1 MAISMTGFGRGEYKD
16 DNYQFLVECK
26 TINHKYADI
35 NIRLPRK
42 LSFLEDKARILV
54 KDYIKRG
61 RVDLYIKL
69 DLLGSEDVN
78 LKFDEALAT
87 QYVSI
92 LKQIKD
98 KFDLV
103 DDISVMNIAKFP
115 DVIKTEEKEDD
126 EDKLWSM
133 LKVALENALL
143 KLKEILLSVFPENL
157 KLKDLGKLVVIPTF
171 YVGNE
176 YNSWKAIFYNNL
188 PNSETED
195 YRVVDVAMASSAAP
209 VFFPSYDC
217 HIDGGIIATDPSLA
231 SIIYSIDEELGK
243 RMDQIRLLSFGTGY
257 CYNSIKED
265 TSKWGAIDWV
275 ISKDPDLP
283 IISVTLEGNAQL
295 SQIFSKKLLDS
306 NYYRV
311 NPKMDKDISMDDTKS
326 MDYLLELAAEYN
338 IKDCINWIN
347 NKWNK
352 I

>member
-78 LKFDEALAT
+78 LKFDEELAT

-92 LKQIKD
+92 LKKIKD

-143 KLKEILLSVFPENL
+143 KLKEMRSEEGKKLAEDIQNRCDLLKNYIEDIEKYSYNVVIDYKE
-157 KLKDLGKLVVIPTF
+157 KLKNRISDMLEDPSIIDESRLAQEVAIYADKSSITEEIVRFKSHIEQLKNTVVKNESIGRKIDFLIQEMNRETNTIGSKSSDLNITNLVVE
-171 YVGNE
+171 V
-176 YNSWKAIFYNNL
+176 K
-188 PNSETED
+188 SELEKI
-195 YRVVDVAMASSAAP
+195 R
-209 VFFPSYDC
+209 
-217 HIDGGIIATDPSLA
+217 
-231 SIIYSIDEELGK
+231 E
-243 RMDQIRLLSFGTGY
+243 QI
-257 CYNSIKED
+257 
-265 TSKWGAIDWV
+265 
-275 ISKDPDLP
+275 
-283 IISVTLEGNAQL
+283 Q
-295 SQIFSKKLLDS
+295 
-306 NYYRV
+306 
-311 NPKMDKDISMDDTKS
+311 
-326 MDYLLELAAEYN
+326 N
-338 IKDCINWIN
+338 IE
-347 NKWNK
+347 
-352 I
+352 

>member
-1 MAISMTGFGRGEYKD
+1 MAISMTGFRRGEYKD

-78 LKFDEALAT
+78 LKFDEELAT

-143 KLKEILLSVFPENL
+143 KLKEMRSEEGKKLAEDIQNRCDLLKNYIEDIEKYSYNVVIDYKE
-157 KLKDLGKLVVIPTF
+157 KLKNRISDMLEDPSIIDESRLAQEVAIYADKSSITEEIVRFKSHIEQLKNTVVKNESIGRKIDFLIQEMNRETNTIGSKSSDLNITNLVVE
-171 YVGNE
+171 V
-176 YNSWKAIFYNNL
+176 K
-188 PNSETED
+188 SELEKI
-195 YRVVDVAMASSAAP
+195 R
-209 VFFPSYDC
+209 
-217 HIDGGIIATDPSLA
+217 
-231 SIIYSIDEELGK
+231 E
-243 RMDQIRLLSFGTGY
+243 QI
-257 CYNSIKED
+257 
-265 TSKWGAIDWV
+265 
-275 ISKDPDLP
+275 
-283 IISVTLEGNAQL
+283 Q
-295 SQIFSKKLLDS
+295 
-306 NYYRV
+306 
-311 NPKMDKDISMDDTKS
+311 
-326 MDYLLELAAEYN
+326 N
-338 IKDCINWIN
+338 IE
-347 NKWNK
+347 
-352 I
+352 

>member
-78 LKFDEALAT
+78 LKFDEELAT

-126 EDKLWSM
+126 EDKLWLM

-143 KLKEILLSVFPENL
+143 KLKEMRSEEGKKLAEDIQNRCDLLKNYIEDIEKYSYNVVIDYKE
-157 KLKDLGKLVVIPTF
+157 KLKDRISDMLEDPSIIDESRLAQEVAIYADKSSITEEIVRFKSHIEQLKNTVVKNESIGRKIDFLIQEMNRETNTIGSKSSDLNITNLVVEI
-171 YVGNE
+171 
-176 YNSWKAIFYNNL
+176 K
-188 PNSETED
+188 SELEKI
-195 YRVVDVAMASSAAP
+195 R
-209 VFFPSYDC
+209 
-217 HIDGGIIATDPSLA
+217 
-231 SIIYSIDEELGK
+231 E
-243 RMDQIRLLSFGTGY
+243 QI
-257 CYNSIKED
+257 
-265 TSKWGAIDWV
+265 
-275 ISKDPDLP
+275 
-283 IISVTLEGNAQL
+283 Q
-295 SQIFSKKLLDS
+295 
-306 NYYRV
+306 
-311 NPKMDKDISMDDTKS
+311 
-326 MDYLLELAAEYN
+326 N
-338 IKDCINWIN
+338 IE
-347 NKWNK
+347 
-352 I
+352 

>member
-143 KLKEILLSVFPENL
+143 KLKEMRSEHAKKLAEDIQNRCDLLKNYIEDIEKYSYNVVIDYKE
-157 KLKDLGKLVVIPTF
+157 KLKNRISDMLEDPSIIDESRLAQEVAIYADKSSITEEIVRFKSHIEQLKNTVVKNESIGRKIDFLIQEMNRETNTIGSKSSDLNITNLVVE
-171 YVGNE
+171 V
-176 YNSWKAIFYNNL
+176 K
-188 PNSETED
+188 SELEKI
-195 YRVVDVAMASSAAP
+195 R
-209 VFFPSYDC
+209 
-217 HIDGGIIATDPSLA
+217 
-231 SIIYSIDEELGK
+231 E
-243 RMDQIRLLSFGTGY
+243 QI
-257 CYNSIKED
+257 
-265 TSKWGAIDWV
+265 
-275 ISKDPDLP
+275 
-283 IISVTLEGNAQL
+283 Q
-295 SQIFSKKLLDS
+295 
-306 NYYRV
+306 
-311 NPKMDKDISMDDTKS
+311 
-326 MDYLLELAAEYN
+326 N
-338 IKDCINWIN
+338 IE
-347 NKWNK
+347 
-352 I
+352 

>member
-126 EDKLWSM
+126 EDKLWLM

-143 KLKEILLSVFPENL
+143 KLKEMRSEEGKKLAEDIQNRCDLLKNYIEDIEKYSYNVVIDYKE
-157 KLKDLGKLVVIPTF
+157 KLKDRISDMLEDPSIIDESRLAQEVAIYADKSSITEEIVRFKSHIEQLKNTVVKNESIGRKIDFLIQEMNRETNTIGSKSSDLNITNLVVE
-171 YVGNE
+171 V
-176 YNSWKAIFYNNL
+176 K
-188 PNSETED
+188 SELEKI
-195 YRVVDVAMASSAAP
+195 R
-209 VFFPSYDC
+209 
-217 HIDGGIIATDPSLA
+217 
-231 SIIYSIDEELGK
+231 E
-243 RMDQIRLLSFGTGY
+243 QI
-257 CYNSIKED
+257 
-265 TSKWGAIDWV
+265 
-275 ISKDPDLP
+275 
-283 IISVTLEGNAQL
+283 Q
-295 SQIFSKKLLDS
+295 
-306 NYYRV
+306 
-311 NPKMDKDISMDDTKS
+311 
-326 MDYLLELAAEYN
+326 N
-338 IKDCINWIN
+338 IE
-347 NKWNK
+347 
-352 I
+352 

>member
-78 LKFDEALAT
+78 LKFDEELAT

-143 KLKEILLSVFPENL
+143 KLKEMRSEEGKKLAEDIQNRCDLLKNYIEDIEKYSYNVVIDYKE
-157 KLKDLGKLVVIPTF
+157 KLKNRISDMLEDPSIIDESRLAQEVAIYADKSSITEEIVRFKSHIEQLKNTVVKNESIGTKIDFLIQEMNRETNTIGSKSSDLNITNLVVE
-171 YVGNE
+171 V
-176 YNSWKAIFYNNL
+176 K
-188 PNSETED
+188 SELEKI
-195 YRVVDVAMASSAAP
+195 R
-209 VFFPSYDC
+209 
-217 HIDGGIIATDPSLA
+217 
-231 SIIYSIDEELGK
+231 E
-243 RMDQIRLLSFGTGY
+243 QI
-257 CYNSIKED
+257 
-265 TSKWGAIDWV
+265 
-275 ISKDPDLP
+275 
-283 IISVTLEGNAQL
+283 Q
-295 SQIFSKKLLDS
+295 
-306 NYYRV
+306 
-311 NPKMDKDISMDDTKS
+311 
-326 MDYLLELAAEYN
+326 N
-338 IKDCINWIN
+338 IE
-347 NKWNK
+347 
-352 I
+352 

>member
-143 KLKEILLSVFPENL
+143 KLKEMRSEEGKKLAEDIQNRCDLLKNYIEDIEKYSYNVVIDYKE
-157 KLKDLGKLVVIPTF
+157 KLKNRISDMLEDPSIIDESRLAQEVAIYADKSNITEEIVRFKSHIEQLKNTVVKNESIGRKIDFLIQEMNRETNTIGSKSSDLNITNLVVE
-171 YVGNE
+171 V
-176 YNSWKAIFYNNL
+176 K
-188 PNSETED
+188 SELEKI
-195 YRVVDVAMASSAAP
+195 R
-209 VFFPSYDC
+209 
-217 HIDGGIIATDPSLA
+217 
-231 SIIYSIDEELGK
+231 E
-243 RMDQIRLLSFGTGY
+243 QI
-257 CYNSIKED
+257 
-265 TSKWGAIDWV
+265 
-275 ISKDPDLP
+275 
-283 IISVTLEGNAQL
+283 Q
-295 SQIFSKKLLDS
+295 
-306 NYYRV
+306 
-311 NPKMDKDISMDDTKS
+311 
-326 MDYLLELAAEYN
+326 N
-338 IKDCINWIN
+338 IE
-347 NKWNK
+347 
-352 I
+352 